1 MTIQFTQNYTIRN
14 TLLSTTA
21 SHYIVTIIVH
31 STAFVTVHL
40 LSLEQTVFSVRKMFV
55 KCIAYL
61 LLLCNVIH
69 ATILTTGQCGDDAPN
84 TNVLHHNVGDSVSLQ
99 CNISDASQA
108 LWRIDNMTAF
118 IGYKRSALY
127 TNQHASLR
135 QTYILQITNIGA
147 DDGGLYKCI
156 EHGQPVATYCILIRE
171 FTNGNLF
178 LIKDGRRVSSEVFE
192 LANRI
197 FNLTCKAEFPSH
209 EEMIWD
215 IDNRTN
221 LSTYAEYYVSN
232 LLSSSI
238 TISFPS
244 QISNSTVTCLKGS
257 LSINTTVHVIATP
270 IIHIVLYEMNVSS
283 PFEVSPAVLYQLQCV
298 AYGARPVV
306 NLTWIFDEEMQTAD
320 GQRQIENEYI
330 HGTFNYISDIQFA
343 AADHRW
349 GSITCSSNGNH
360 NALSANRTLILH
372 YQEFPNGNLFL
383 IKDGRRVSSEVFE
396 LANIIFNLTC
406 KAEFPFHEEMI
417 WDIDKHTNL
426 STYSE
431 YYASNFLFASIK
443 ISFPS
448 QISNSTVT
456 CMKGSLSINTTVHV
470 IATPIIHIVL
480 YEMNV
485 SSPFEV
491 SPAVLYQLQCVA
503 YGARPVV
510 NLTWIFDEEV
520 QTADGQSQIENEY
533 IHGTFNYI
541 SDMQFAAADHR
552 WGSITC
558 SSNGN
563 HNALSANRT
572 LILHYQAA
580 QEQRQWNS
588 LTISILVSASSV
600 ILIFVIITSCSLRR
614 KLTNDATFITYSGNM
629 PNPSQDIFEM
639 ECTEKSMNNVVKGDN
654 ESTDHGVNIQSLK
667 LPTLPDCDHSKNE
680 DIYSSITETVDR
692 QKIFERDQ
700 MNIILKLETGLSA
713 NRWMGTITT
722 STFKKTCVLISTFI
736 DEGEINWDNY
746 VRRLLALPD
755 CEYLLKVEGICVEN
769 NTLFLLQEYVGMKTL
784 DAYMKEKRTKHR
796 ASVDTFYKENRHFI
810 VQILEALQH
819 LHENGLSHPCIQARK
834 ILVTPERST
843 KLFDMCTRE
852 DTTHL
857 VSMLLDTQNLQNCPH
872 HAPECISEGI
882 YTEFSDVWY
891 VANVLWEMMSED
903 VSLITENI
911 NADYQIEAG
920 WQAAQIQ
927 QDTKLMKPSNCSTE
941 MYMNGSCEGPC
952 GCGAQY
958 MVPQERLI
966 ELCTVILVYGCDK
979 LPMTM
984 WG

>member
-330 HGTFNYISDIQFA
+330 HGTFNYISDI
-343 AADHRW
+343 
-349 GSITCSSNGNH
+349 
-360 NALSANRTLILH
+360 
-372 YQEFPNGNLFL
+372 
-383 IKDGRRVSSEVFE
+383 
-396 LANIIFNLTC
+396 
-406 KAEFPFHEEMI
+406 
-417 WDIDKHTNL
+417 
-426 STYSE
+426 
-431 YYASNFLFASIK
+431 
-443 ISFPS
+443 
-448 QISNSTVT
+448 
-456 CMKGSLSINTTVHV
+456 
-470 IATPIIHIVL
+470 
-480 YEMNV
+480 
-485 SSPFEV
+485 
-491 SPAVLYQLQCVA
+491 
-503 YGARPVV
+503 
-510 NLTWIFDEEV
+510 
-520 QTADGQSQIENEY
+520 
-533 IHGTFNYI
+533 
-541 SDMQFAAADHR
+541 QFAAADHR

-941 MYMNGSCEGPC
+941 MFDLLLQCWSVTPNLRPNLTEFRR
-952 GCGAQY
+952 
-958 MVPQERLI
+958 RLVRYFQT
-966 ELCTVILVYGCDK
+966 EKTVNIPTGESGITLGDRDCMDAYV
-979 LPMTM
+979 PMT
-984 WG
+984 GNVRSPINDNI